1 MNKTRVFLSI
11 LLLLVV
17 VSVSVMA
24 DESLRVITDETQIS
38 VVDGE
43 RPLFIYKYD
52 QVPFKPYVQE
62 LFTPQG
68 FNILRDAPHDHLHHH
83 SLMFAFSADGASF
96 WEETDKG
103 GKQVHCSINDT
114 LVNNEASG
122 FSESLTWKLPSKQAV
137 LVEQRTIKV
146 QKNKPYTLLTW
157 ESKFKTAAG
166 KSSVE
171 ISGSHYYGLGMRF
184 LESMDKIGKFTN
196 SAGTEGKIF
205 RGEERLAPAKWCS
218 YTVDSGDHP
227 VTVVMFDGPD
237 NYRQATWFTMV
248 KSFAY
253 LSATMLYHEKP
264 FKITEG
270 NSLNLT
276 YGVAVWDGVIKPE
289 TISVAYQ
296 SWIDDLKS
304 K

>member
-11 LLLLVV
+11 LLLLVIG
-17 VSVSVMA
+17 SMNVMA
-24 DESLRVITDETQIS
+24 DESLRVITDEKQIS
-38 VVDGE
+38 ILDGE
-43 RPLFIYKYD
+43 RPLLIYKYG

-62 LFTPQG
+62 LFTPTG
-68 FNILRDAPHDHLHHH
+68 LNILRDAPGDHLHHH
-83 SLMFAFSADGASF
+83 SLMFAFSAEGASF

-103 GKQVHCSINDT
+103 GKQVHCSIEDT
-114 LVNNEASG
+114 LVCDETAG
-122 FSESLTWKLPSKQAV
+122 FSESLIWKLPSKQAV
-137 LVEQRTIKV
+137 LDEQRTIKV

-166 KSSVE
+166 KSLVD

-184 LESMDKIGKFTN
+184 IESMDKVGKFTN

-218 YTVDSGDHP
+218 YVVDSGDHP
-227 VTVVMFDGPD
+227 VTVAMFDGPD
-237 NYRQATWFTMV
+237 NYRPVTWFNMV
-248 KSFAY
+248 NSFAY

-264 FKITEG
+264 FKITQD
-270 NSLNLT
+270 NPVNLT
-276 YGVAVWDGVIKPE
+276 YGVAVWDGVIKTE
-289 TISVAYQ
+289 AISAAYQ